1 MTFFIKMALLIA
13 ATIFF
18 SFVFSFAF
26 FMAALAVVGP
36 QEKEGDI
43 SWCCR
48 KITGG
53 KEVRGRGGGG
63 GVGRCAVE
71 GSRTVIPMAETSV
84 VQVKAVVAVAGLEAP
99 VEDGEGQ

>member
-36 QEKEGDI
+36 QRKEGDL

-53 KEVRGRGGGG
+53 KEGKGGGGG
-63 GVGRCAVE
+63 GVGKGAMG
-71 GSRTVIPMAETSV
+71 GSRAVIPMAETSL
-84 VQVKAVVAVAGLEAP
+84 VQVKAAVAVTGLEAP